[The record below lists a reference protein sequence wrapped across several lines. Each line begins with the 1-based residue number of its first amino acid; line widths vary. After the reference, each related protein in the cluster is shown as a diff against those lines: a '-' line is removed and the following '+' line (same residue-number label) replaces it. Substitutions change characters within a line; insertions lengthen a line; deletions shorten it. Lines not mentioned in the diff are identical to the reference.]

1 MTIGIGCASRT
12 LQDTLSVPV
21 DVHVLG
27 ETAYWDSDTLRARPV
42 FPLQLAQLETIA
54 VSEAKRL
61 VFLEIPAVG
70 GFLQDEYWE
79 IDMGNEVV
87 MIKKPANPLADLRE
101 IVGRAPT
108 GTINEEIT
116 SVRRAMME
124 AACREDG
131 AH

>member
-1 MTIGIGCASRT
+1 MIIGIGRASRT

-70 GFLQDEYWE
+70 GYLDEYWE
-79 IDMGNEVV
+79 IDMGNEVI

-101 IVGRAPT
+101 IVGSAPT

-116 SVRRAMME
+116 GVRRAMME